1 MAAADYLSSTTN
13 SFVGSSGGAKM
24 AKSSFDWG
32 SFAGGGLGM
41 VGNIVGSIFQ
51 ANAQKNAAI
60 RMANASNLNSLA
72 NMRGQEMAMRQNQ
85 MDRDA
90 SLLANSLNIKA
101 ASDARADNYRYGMN
115 ANLMKTQSDIN
126 SGLVAGGMGMMNML
140 AGKSMDALNSV
151 IGSAQTMRQADN
163 VFALGRLE
171 DRDRFE
177 LGKQAAVFRTLF
189 TDPMETAEEGR
200 RERQRISIALSPEA
214 RQLSERERA
223 GRVKEA
229 IAIQRGV
236 MDKMF
241 GNYTP
246 TFYG

>member
-1 MAAADYLSSTTN
+1 MSAADYLSSTTN
-13 SFVGSSGGAKM
+13 SFLGGSSGGGM
-24 AKSSFDWG
+24 AFDWG
-32 SFAGGGLGM
+32 SFAGGGLGL
-41 VGNIVGSIFQ
+41 VGNVVGSILQGQ
-51 ANAQKNAAI
+51 AMERSAV
-60 RMANASNLNSLA
+60 RMANASNLNALSSLY
-72 NMRGQEMAMRQNQ
+72 GQEMAMRQNKL
-85 MDRDA
+85 DRDA
-90 SLLANSLNIKA
+90 ALYASSQNIKA
-101 ASDARADNYRYGMN
+101 AQDARADNYRFGMN

-126 SGLVAGGMGMMNML
+126 AGLIAGGLGMTNML

-151 IGSAQTMRQADN
+151 IGSSQAMRQAN
-163 VFALGRLE
+163 NAFALGRLE

-214 RQLSERERA
+214 RDLRRRERK
-223 GRVKEA
+223 GRIEEA
-229 IAIQRGV
+229 VAIQRGL

>member
-1 MAAADYLSSTTN
+1 MAAANYLSSTTN
-13 SFVGSSGGAKM
+13 SLLGSSGGSKM
-24 AKSSFDWG
+24 AGSSFDWAT
-32 SFAGGGLGM
+32 FGGFGLGA
-41 VGNIVGSIFQ
+41 VGNVVGSIFQ

-90 SLLANSLNIKA
+90 ALYASSQNIKA
-101 ASDARADNYRYGMN
+101 AQDARADNYRYGMN

-151 IGSAQTMRQADN
+151 IGTSQAMRQADN
-163 VFALGRLE
+163 AFSLGRLE

-189 TDPMETAEEGR
+189 TDPMETAEQGR
-200 RERQRISIALSPEA
+200 RERQQIAIALSPEA
-214 RQLSERERA
+214 RELRERERA
-223 GRVKEA
+223 GRIKEA
-229 IAIQRGV
+229 VAIQRGV

>member
-13 SFVGSSGGAKM
+13 SFLGGSGGGGM
-24 AKSSFDWG
+24 AFDWAT
-32 SFAGGGLGM
+32 FGGFGLGAIGNV
-41 VGNIVGSIFQ
+41 VGGIFQ
-51 ANAQKNAAI
+51 GQAQERAAI
-60 RMANASNLNSLA
+60 RMSNASNLNALSSLY
-72 NMRGQEMAMRQNQ
+72 GQEMAMRQNQ

-90 SLLANSLNIKA
+90 ALYASSQNIKA

-126 SGLVAGGMGMMNML
+126 QGLVAGGIGMMNML
-140 AGKSMDALNSV
+140 AGKQMDALNSV
-151 IGSAQTMRQADN
+151 IGSTQAMRQADN
-163 VFALGRLE
+163 AFALGRLE
-171 DRDRFE
+171 DKDRFE
-177 LGKQAAVFRTLF
+177 YGKQAAVFRALF

-200 RERQRISIALSPEA
+200 RERQKIAIALSPQA
-214 RQLSERERA
+214 RELSRRERA
-223 GRVKEA
+223 GRINEA
-229 IAIQRGV
+229 VAIQRGV